1 MLEFV
6 HAELASETRHDQL
19 QMLFK
24 LTEILSQE
32 LILLISCNFVQLHVR
47 EAAIFD
53 KALEKFSLG
62 QLGLSLI

>member
-1 MLEFV
+1 
-6 HAELASETRHDQL
+6 
-19 QMLFK
+19 MLFK